1 MSIED
6 DIAFLERV
14 PTLTL
19 IGREALRVI
28 AISLEHYS
36 VARGQALF
44 REGDPADC
52 AYVVH
57 RGSFAITRADPALA
71 RRPGQAV
78 QVGPTALLGEMA
90 LLTDTK
96 RPATAT
102 ALEDA
107 EVMRIPRMVFLRTLE
122 GYPDAARRLTREL
135 SAQLGTTLAELDK
148 VRQRL
153 EAIDGEPRP

>member
-14 PTLTL
+14 PTLAL

-28 AISLEHYS
+28 AISVERYA
-36 VARGQALF
+36 VPRGQALF
-44 REGDPADC
+44 REGDAADC
-52 AYVVH
+52 AYVVVH
-57 RGSFAITRADPALA
+57 GTFSVTRGNDEAA
-71 RRPGQAV
+71 RRPGQATR
-78 QVGPTALLGEMA
+78 VGSTALLGEMA

-107 EVMRIPRMVFLRTLE
+107 EVLRLPRMVFLRTLE
-122 GYPDAARRLTREL
+122 SYPEAAHRLTREL
-135 SAQLGTTLAELDK
+135 TAQINATLAELEK
-148 VRQRL
+148 VRRRL
-153 EAIDGEPRP
+153 EAIDEEPRP